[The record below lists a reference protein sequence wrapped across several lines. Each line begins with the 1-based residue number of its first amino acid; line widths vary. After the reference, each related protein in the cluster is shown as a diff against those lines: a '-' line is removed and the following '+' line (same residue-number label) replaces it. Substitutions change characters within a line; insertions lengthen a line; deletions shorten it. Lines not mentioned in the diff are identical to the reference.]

1 MYIKQVVIQGF
12 KSYGHKTVV
21 DPFDK
26 RHNVVIGRNSSGK
39 SNFFSAIEF
48 VISDEFNNI
57 PSGQRMALINKEVA
71 SRSATAFVEIVF
83 DNSNCPIQR
92 GEQDIRVRRTITKS
106 MDQYLLNG
114 KVTPRKEIVEFL
126 ETLGLSISNPYYIV
140 KQGKINKFATA
151 RPPQLLQ
158 VLFEIADIRVYN
170 ERRQN
175 SLKLLKTSCED
186 MKHINKS
193 LSTIQQHMNALAKE
207 KGVLENYDRLDKDRR
222 ALEWVILEKEHM
234 ETSAEINA
242 LDLNKSTLEETKQEL
257 EKKTQ
262 RLRKEIDQKERI
274 LMTIQRKL
282 ENEKQTQ
289 IVLTQEHNS
298 LEKRKAALELK
309 LSDLYGE
316 RTRETTSKEDLQSR
330 LSELNKEIAFREDKF
345 TKLSRQHAN
354 LAKEEDVLNGKLLKR
369 KQQRNELLDKL
380 RRSSQFASQVERD
393 HWLNKELVELKD
405 QIASKQSVLLEAERE
420 FNIGSEK
427 CKLQSKIIG
436 KQQQV
441 YERML
446 QEDAKYKMRLNE
458 LKVARI
464 RYQTSIEQLLANE
477 SLLMQQLCA
486 SEDDHAKLDQNLC
499 KRIGK
504 ATRIGCDSAHKVLD
518 WFRSQGAAQQHVVDG
533 YYGLVADNFSCP
545 SNIEQAVEV
554 TAGNQL
560 FYHIVATDQISAKM
574 LRKFNECKLPGELHF
589 MPLNRLNGKK
599 IQYPAGNDD
608 LVPLISLLKYDQRFE
623 LVYQHIFGRT
633 LLCNDLELATQ
644 VAKRSALACV
654 TYEGD
659 QVRSSGP
666 MKGGHHR
673 YHVSILRLH
682 CQVMDTR
689 AKITQMEEQLLARQE
704 LLASNARDL
713 EGCDQELDNVELK
726 LNKLGKSIAM
736 SLEEKQR
743 LPERFHQQSEQATN
757 NESRVRTTRTEIELL
772 LRHRKALSDELGKD
786 MNQQHLS
793 QVEQQ
798 TLQKL
803 DNKIRQL
810 EARKHETF
818 TERLDVE
825 VAKNKLNN
833 LLHSNLLRQR
843 EELCK
848 PLDSNT
854 LHADIANSIDICRQ
868 QTAELE
874 NKIRAV
880 QHQKD
885 ECEKRI
891 AAESIE
897 LQNNMKEVDA
907 SVQTLRSLEEDKAE
921 NSQHLNPR
929 TINRSTL
936 GMKLGDIAEKMA
948 NLGALPSVDPK
959 FHNSSM
965 KELMSQ
971 LDRTKKKLEK
981 IGSINQTAIEEFL
994 RLSSDMKQN
1003 YIRLDELGKAREI
1016 LESSLCELE
1025 TYRAE
1030 TIETTFNNVNRNFG
1044 TIFKKLVPA
1053 GNGYLTLRTAADND
1067 DENNNQPSSDRYT
1080 GIGIQVAFAGDGT
1093 DMCEMSQLSGGQK
1106 TVVSLALIFALQ
1118 QFNPAPFYL
1127 FDEIDQALDLQYRR
1141 KVASII
1147 GELSNQSQFIT
1158 TTFRPELLTQA
1169 QQFYGVRCRNKI
1181 SHIDKVSKEQ
1191 AEDFITDTTVHG

>member
-21 DPFDK
+21 ESFDQ

-39 SNFFSAIEF
+39 SNFFGAIEF

-57 PSGQRMALINKEVA
+57 PSGQRTALINKEVA

-83 DNSNCPIQR
+83 DNSNCPIEH
-92 GEQDIRVRRTITKS
+92 GKQDIRVRRTITQSK
-106 MDQYLLNG
+106 DQYLLNG
-114 KVTPRKEIVEFL
+114 KVTSRKEIVEFL

-175 SLKLLKTSCED
+175 SLKLLQTSCED

-193 LSTIQQHMNALAKE
+193 LSTIKQYMDALAKE
-207 KGVLENYDRLDKDRR
+207 KSVLENYDRLDKDRR

-242 LDLNKSTLEETKQEL
+242 LDLNKSTLEETKEEL
-257 EKKTQ
+257 EKKTR
-262 RLRKEIDQKERI
+262 RLKKELDQKGKI

-289 IVLTQEHNS
+289 NFLTKEHNS
-298 LEKRKAALELK
+298 LEQRKAALELK

-316 RTRETTSKEDLQSR
+316 QTRETTRKEDLQSR
-330 LSELNKEIAFREDKF
+330 LSKLNKEIAFREDKF
-345 TKLSRQHAN
+345 KKLSRQYAN
-354 LAKEEDVLNGKLLKR
+354 LAKEEDIVNDKLLKR

-380 RRSSQFASQVERD
+380 RRSSQFASPAERD
-393 HWLNKELVELKD
+393 EWLNKELVELKD
-405 QIASKQSVLLEAERE
+405 QIARKQSVLQEAERE
-420 FNIGSEK
+420 FNIWTEK
-427 CKLQSKIIG
+427 CKRQSKIIG

-464 RYQTSIEQLLANE
+464 RYQTAIEQLLANE
-477 SLLMQQLCA
+477 SLLMQQL
-486 SEDDHAKLDQNLC
+486 SSSKDDHAKLDQNLC

-504 ATRIGCDSAHKVLD
+504 ATLVGYDSAHKVLD
-518 WFRSQGAAQQHVVDG
+518 WFHSQGPAQQDVVDG
-533 YYGLVADNFSCP
+533 YCGLVADNFSCP
-545 SNIEQAVEV
+545 SDIEQAVEV

-560 FYHIVATDQISAKM
+560 FYHIVSTDQISAKL
-574 LRKFNECKLPGELHF
+574 LRKFNERKLPGELHF

-599 IQYPAGNDD
+599 YQYPAGNDD
-608 LVPLISLLKYDQRFE
+608 VVPLISLLKYDQRFE

-633 LLCNDLELATQ
+633 LLCKDLELATKL
-644 VAKRSALACV
+644 AKRSGLACV

-659 QVRSSGP
+659 QVRSNGP

-682 CQVMDTR
+682 CQCVDART
-689 AKITQMEEQLLARQE
+689 KIIQMEEELLAQQE

-713 EGCDQELDNVELK
+713 KSCEQELDNVELQ
-726 LNKLGKSIAM
+726 LNKLRKSIEM

-743 LPERFHQQSEQATN
+743 LPERFHQQNEQAMN
-757 NESRVRTTRTEIELL
+757 NESRLRTIRTEIELL

-803 DNKIRQL
+803 DNKIREL
-810 EARKHETF
+810 EVRKRERF

-833 LLHSNLLRQR
+833 LLHSNLFRQR

-848 PLDSNT
+848 PLESNT
-854 LHADIANSIDICRQ
+854 LQADITNSIEICRQ

-874 NKIRAV
+874 NKIKVV
-880 QHQKD
+880 QHRKD
-885 ECEKRI
+885 DCEKRI
-891 AAESIE
+891 AAESIKLKNHMEE
-897 LQNNMKEVDA
+897 LNA
-907 SVQTLRSLEEDKAE
+907 SGQTLRSLEEDMVE

-929 TINRSTL
+929 TINRFTL
-936 GMKLGDIAEKMA
+936 AMKLGDISEQMA

-959 FHNSSM
+959 FHDFSM
-965 KELMSQ
+965 QE
-971 LDRTKKKLEK
+971 
-981 IGSINQTAIEEFL
+981 
-994 RLSSDMKQN
+994 
-1003 YIRLDELGKAREI
+1003 
-1016 LESSLCELE
+1016 
-1025 TYRAE
+1025 
-1030 TIETTFNNVNRNFG
+1030 
-1044 TIFKKLVPA
+1044 
-1053 GNGYLTLRTAADND
+1053 
-1067 DENNNQPSSDRYT
+1067 
-1080 GIGIQVAFAGDGT
+1080 
-1093 DMCEMSQLSGGQK
+1093 
-1106 TVVSLALIFALQ
+1106 
-1118 QFNPAPFYL
+1118 
-1127 FDEIDQALDLQYRR
+1127 
-1141 KVASII
+1141 AS
-1147 GELSNQSQFIT
+1147 
-1158 TTFRPELLTQA
+1158 
-1169 QQFYGVRCRNKI
+1169 
-1181 SHIDKVSKEQ
+1181 
-1191 AEDFITDTTVHG
+1191 